1 MIEQYDL
8 SFLNL
13 EKILKILQ
21 SSQAREHGLVSDG
34 VSSYNYGMPI
44 LEHPELRGL
53 KTIIQKHL
61 NEYSS
66 KPLQIINSWFNTMN
80 VGDELKIHNHTN
92 DEHRSVVSGA
102 FYANVGENSVPLI
115 FSTEQV
121 KPRNGL
127 LVLFSSEMEH
137 YTEPEKEQRTVISF
151 NTDYL

>member
-13 EKILKILQ
+13 EKILKILY
-21 SSQAREHGLVSDG
+21 SIKAREHGLVGDG

-44 LEHPELRGL
+44 LEHPKFLGL

-61 NEYSS
+61 KEYHS

-80 VGDELKIHNHTN
+80 VGDELKIHKH
-92 DEHRSVVSGA
+92 EESIVSGA
-102 FYANVGENSVPLI
+102 FYVSVGENSVPLI
-115 FSTEQV
+115 FSTQQI
-121 KPRNGL
+121 KPKNGL
-127 LVLFSSEMEH
+127 LVLFPSEMEH
-137 YTEPEKEQRTVISF
+137 YTEQEREQRTVISF